1 MTKKPTQSIAA
12 QARDFQ
18 AWRKLRGPKRAAAIR
33 AMVKDAARLMDR
45 DEQEP
50 PPLDAIIRDDE
61 RRK

>member
-33 AMVKDAARLMDR
+33 AMILDAARRMAT
-45 DEQEP
+45 DEAEP
-50 PPLDAIIRDDE
+50 PPVDAIIRDDE